1 VPNSRSFALYS
12 LAIINFSHII
22 DSMLI
27 MPMGDIFIKLFDINA
42 HEYSYLVSS
51 YALGAVGSSI
61 LAFLYLDRFDRKTSL
76 ILLYSGF
83 VVGTLLCGF
92 ANSFYVLVSLR
103 FVTGAFGG
111 VIGAL
116 AFAVASD
123 LYQFEERGKA
133 MGILMG
139 AFSAASALGVPFG
152 LYLAATYS
160 WRMPFWV
167 LGGLGAVLLILS
179 IWKFPN
185 ITKHLEEQKEVS
197 IKRTISLLI
206 SDNNQLRALLL
217 GMVLVLGHFMII
229 PFISP
234 YMIRN
239 VGFTQMEVTQIFLF
253 GGIAMVFS
261 APLAGRLT
269 DKYGVMKVFSIA
281 IFLSFIPTIAITH
294 MGASPIWYALIFT
307 TLFFIFASS
316 RMIPANTMITA
327 SVGNENRG
335 SFMSMKSA
343 LQQMAVAIA
352 SLISGLVVY
361 IGEDGLYHRYY
372 LLAYVAIFFCL
383 ISIWLCSRLKI
394 ADGN

>member
-1 VPNSRSFALYS
+1 
-12 LAIINFSHII
+12 
-22 DSMLI
+22 
-27 MPMGDIFIKLFDINA
+27 MPMGDIFIKLFNLTA
-42 HEYSYLVSS
+42 HQYSYLVSA
-51 YALGAVGSSI
+51 YALGAVISSI

-76 ILLYSGF
+76 LFLYSGF
-83 VVGTLLCGF
+83 VIGTLLCGF
-92 ANSFYVLVSLR
+92 ANSFHVLVSLR

-160 WRMPFWV
+160 WRMPFLV
-167 LGGLGAVLLILS
+167 LGGLGAVLLLLS

-185 ITKHLEEQKEVS
+185 IRGHLDTGKEVS
-197 IKRTISLLI
+197 IKRTVSLLV
-206 SDNNQLRALLL
+206 SDANQLNALLL

-239 VGFTQMEVTQIFLF
+239 VGFSQMDVTNIFLF
-253 GGIAMVFS
+253 GGLSMVFS
-261 APLAGRLT
+261 APIVGRLT
-269 DKYGVMKVFSIA
+269 DKYGVMKVFTIA
-281 IFLSFIPTIAITH
+281 VFLSFIPTIAITH
-294 MGASPIWYALIFT
+294 MGSNPVWYALIFT

-343 LQQMAVAIA
+343 LQQLAIAVA

-361 IGEDGLYHRYY
+361 IGDDGIYHRYEY
-372 LLAYVAIFFCL
+372 LSYIAIFFIL
-383 ISIWLCSRLKI
+383 ICIWLCSRLKV
-394 ADGN
+394 APGN

>member
-1 VPNSRSFALYS
+1 
-12 LAIINFSHII
+12 
-22 DSMLI
+22 
-27 MPMGDIFIKLFDINA
+27 MPMGDIFIKLFEINA
-42 HEYSYLVSS
+42 HQYSYLVAS
-51 YALGAVGSSI
+51 YAIGAVLSSV

-76 ILLYSGF
+76 IFLYAGF
-83 VVGTLLCGF
+83 VAGTLFCGF
-92 ANSFYVLVSLR
+92 ADSFEVLVASR

-123 LYQFEERGKA
+123 LYQFEERGRA

-167 LGGLGAVLLILS
+167 LGGLGMVLLVLS
-179 IWKFPN
+179 IWKFPS
-185 ITKHLEEQKEVS
+185 IKSHLHLEHEVS
-197 IKRTISLLI
+197 VKRTVSLLI
-206 SDNNQLRALLL
+206 SDANQLNALLL
-217 GMVLVLGHFMII
+217 GMVLVLGHFIII

-239 VGFTQMEVTQIFLF
+239 VGFTQLDVTKIFLF
-253 GGIAMVFS
+253 GGVAMVFS
-261 APLAGRLT
+261 APLADRLT
-269 DKYGVMKVFSIA
+269 DKYGVMRIFTVA
-281 IFLSFIPTIAITH
+281 IVLSFIPTIAITH
-294 MGASPIWYALIFT
+294 MGANPIWYALIFT
-307 TLFFIFASS
+307 TLFFILASS

-327 SVGNENRG
+327 SVGQENRG

-343 LQQMAVAIA
+343 LQQLAIAAA

-361 IGEDGLYHRYY
+361 IGRDGLYHRYH
-372 LLAYVAIFFCL
+372 LLAYISIFFCL
-383 ISIWLCSRLKI
+383 ISIWLCARLKV
-394 ADGN
+394 AAGN